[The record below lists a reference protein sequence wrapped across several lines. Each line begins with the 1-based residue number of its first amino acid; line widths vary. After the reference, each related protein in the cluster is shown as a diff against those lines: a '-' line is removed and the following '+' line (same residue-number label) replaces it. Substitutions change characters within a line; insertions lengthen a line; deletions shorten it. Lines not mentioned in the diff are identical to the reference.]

1 MTRARWHDAHMTE
14 NTEYCPD
21 QSASGDGEEHG
32 RTAHKYDS
40 RRSPTNQ
47 MRTEG
52 QRRRD
57 SEEKLEQHQR
67 EARTVLHQTE
77 G

>member
-1 MTRARWHDAHMTE
+1 MTE
-14 NTEYCPD
+14 NTGYGPD

-32 RTAHKYDS
+32 PTAHKYDS
-40 RRSPTNQ
+40 RRSPMNQ
-47 MRTEG
+47 MRTVG